1 MLGDSLRLLRKMHS
15 IPAKHLANKL
25 GISATYLSEIENNKK
40 KPTLDLLMKYAEYF
54 KVKPSTILFFDE
66 SNSVNE
72 PTVKTNLRNAF
83 IRYAK
88 ALERCENR
96 LLEEIDELDC

>member
-1 MLGDSLRLLRKMHS
+1 MLGDSLRLIRVMHS
-15 IPAKHLANKL
+15 IPAKQLASKL
-25 GISATYLSEIENNKK
+25 EISATYLSEIENNKK
-40 KPTLDLLMKYAEYF
+40 RPTLELINKYASCF

-66 SNSVNE
+66 SNSLNGS
-72 PTVKTNLRNAF
+72 TAKTNLCNAF

-96 LLEEIDELDC
+96 LLDELDEIKK

>member
-1 MLGDSLRLLRKMHS
+1 MLGDSLRLVRKMHGIS
-15 IPAKHLANKL
+15 AKQLASDL

-40 KPTLDLLMKYAEYF
+40 KPTLEFVFKFAEYF
-54 KVKPSTILFFDE
+54 KIRPSTLLFFDE
-66 SNSVNE
+66 SNSSDE
-72 PTVKTNLRNAF
+72 PAVKTNLRNAF

-96 LLEEIDELDC
+96 LLEDLERLE

>member
-1 MLGDSLRLLRKMHS
+1 MLGDSLRLIRKMHS
-15 IPAKHLANKL
+15 IPAKHLASKL

-40 KPTLDLLMKYAEYF
+40 KPTLDLIMKYAEYF
-54 KVKPSTILFFDE
+54 RVKPSTILFFDE
-66 SNSVNE
+66 SNSLNE
-72 PTVKTNLRNAF
+72 PATKVNLRNAF

-96 LLEEIDELDC
+96 LLEEIEELDN

>member
-1 MLGDSLRLLRKMHS
+1 MLGDSLQLIRKMHS
-15 IPAKHLANKL
+15 ISAKQLAREL

-40 KPTLDLLMKYAEYF
+40 KPTLSLINKYADYF
-54 KVKPSTILFFDE
+54 KVRPSTILFFDE
-66 SNSVNE
+66 SIDS
-72 PTVKTNLRNAF
+72 PVKTSLKNAF

-96 LLEEIDELDC
+96 LLDEIDEQKD

>member
-15 IPAKHLANKL
+15 VPAKHLANKL

-88 ALERCENR
+88 ALERCEDR
-96 LLEEIDELDC
+96 LLEEIDELDS

>member
-1 MLGDSLRLLRKMHS
+1 MLGDSLKLIRKMHS
-15 IPAKHLANKL
+15 IPAKQLASKL

-40 KPTLDLLMKYAEYF
+40 KPTLDILLKYAECF
-54 KVKPSTILFFDE
+54 KVKLSTILFFDE
-66 SNSVNE
+66 ANGLDE
-72 PTVKTNLRNAF
+72 PPAKTSLRNAF

-96 LLEEIDELDC
+96 LLDELDELND

>member
-1 MLGDSLRLLRKMHS
+1 MLGDSLKLIRKMHS
-15 IPAKHLANKL
+15 IPAKQLASKL

-40 KPTLDLLMKYAEYF
+40 KPTLDLLTKYAEYF
-54 KVKPSTILFFDE
+54 KVRLSTILFFDE
-66 SNSVNE
+66 SNCIDE
-72 PTVKTNLRNAF
+72 QPAKTNLRNAF

-96 LLEEIDELDC
+96 LLEDLDELND